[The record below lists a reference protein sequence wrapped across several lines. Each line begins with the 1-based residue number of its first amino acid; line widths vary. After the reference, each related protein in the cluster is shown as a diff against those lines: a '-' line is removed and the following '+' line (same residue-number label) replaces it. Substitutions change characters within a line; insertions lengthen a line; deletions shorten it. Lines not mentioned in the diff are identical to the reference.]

1 MIDLRELYQDV
12 IIDHNRSPRN
22 FGRPETCDHEAK
34 GNNPLCGD
42 KVTVFVTIAGD
53 VIEDVRFEARG
64 CAISVASAS
73 MMTELVKGKP
83 LAEARAIFEDFRDVV
98 TRKKDVAP
106 DDLERLDKLAAL
118 TGVREFPMRV
128 KCATLPWH
136 TMSAALDESEDEVT
150 TE

>member
-1 MIDLRELYQDV
+1 MMDLRDLYQDV
-12 IIDHNRSPRN
+12 IIDHNKNPRN
-22 FGRPETCDHEAK
+22 FGRPETCDHEAN

-42 KVTVFVTIAGD
+42 KVTVFLSIAGD

-73 MMTELVKGKP
+73 MMTELVKGRK
-83 LAEARAIFEDFRDVV
+83 LADARAIFEDFRDVV
-98 TRKKDVAP
+98 TRKEDVGA
-106 DDLERLDKLAAL
+106 DDLERLDKLAVL

-136 TMSAALDESEDEVT
+136 TMSAALDDSEEDVT